1 MSLLDRAL
9 NIGESKKRK
18 EYEKRVALIGAFES
32 ELEQETLEELR
43 ERMDELRERAGE
55 GESLDDLLPE
65 CFAIVREVGKRT
77 MAMRHFDVQLI
88 GAMALHEGCIAEM
101 KTGEGKTLTATL
113 AVVLNSLAVREDSGS
128 EPAGVA
134 PPGELEASA
143 NGEGAGGLADERAAR
158 ARRKGVHVVTVNDY
172 LARRD
177 AAWMSP
183 IYEALGVTVG
193 VLQNQQPYDEKQLAY
208 SCDVV
213 YGTNSEF
220 GFDYL
225 RDNMAKDLS
234 EKVQRGHP
242 FAVVDEV
249 DNILIDEARTPL
261 IISGAPEQAADLY
274 AKFARLARQLTAGKT
289 PEGMDPHTKKAFV
302 ADFDYEFEEK
312 HKTVSVSEQGVAKAE
327 RFLGIDHLYKAEN
340 GHLVN
345 HLIQSLK
352 AESLYKRDVDYAVI
366 DDEVKII
373 DEFTGRILDGR
384 RWSEGLHQAVE
395 AKEGVRVQE
404 ENQTLATITYQNYF
418 RLYDKLSGMTGTAL
432 TEATE
437 FMKIYELP
445 VVQIPTNMPMIRDDR
460 NDQVYKT
467 KEGKWTAVVKEI
479 AERHANSQ
487 PVLVGTISVEVS
499 ELLSE
504 RLRRRGIAHT
514 VLNAKPEHAAREA
527 EIVAEAGQPG
537 AVTIATN
544 MAGRGVDIKLGGNP
558 EHLARLELA
567 KRGVQP
573 DDPTHQQQLTEVL
586 PDLEARVAASREQ
599 VTSAGGLFICGTERH
614 ESRRIDNQ
622 LRGRSG
628 RQGDPG
634 ESRFFLSA
642 EDDLVRLFAGDRIY
656 RILDRLGSVDEEGNE
671 EPIEAGMLS
680 KQIEKAQKKVEEQN
694 FLIRKRVLEYDD
706 VMNEQ
711 RRIVYAYRDE
721 VLEGREMGEEAR
733 RQVAKTI
740 ERTIEQYTPGD
751 YLEDWDLDGL
761 FTALAQ
767 FFPVQLD
774 ERDLDP
780 ETVDRSLLAERVSEI
795 ALEQYEARERE
806 LGDELM
812 SALERFLILQIIDE
826 RWREHLYDMDYL
838 REGIHLR
845 GFAQIDPLVAYKNEA
860 FELFG
865 DLMNSVWS
873 DFTRMIF
880 NVQVTVDGQSG
891 GAAPAPAFAAAGTP
905 TRAGRV
911 SYSGGSSAMGA
922 SAIAAAAAA
931 AGPAA
936 GADYG
941 EAGAEDP
948 EAVPVVQQRVTDSEH
963 EIGRND
969 PCWCGSGKKFKKC
982 HGA

>member
-1 MSLLDRAL
+1 MPSILDRAL
-9 NIGESKKRK
+9 NVGESKKFK
-18 EYEKRVALIGAFES
+18 SYQKRVGLIGAFES
-32 ELEQETLEELR
+32 ELEHDSDQELR
-43 ERMDELRERAGE
+43 ERMDALRERAVE
-55 GESLDDLLPE
+55 GDSLDELLPE
-65 CFAIVREVGKRT
+65 CFAIVRETGKRQ
-77 MAMRHFDVQLI
+77 MGMRHFDVQLI
-88 GAMALHEGCIAEM
+88 GAMALHEGQIAEM

-113 AVVLNSLAVREDSGS
+113 AVVLNSLAVGDP
-128 EPAGVA
+128 EPV
-134 PPGELEASA
+134 EE
-143 NGEGAGGLADERAAR
+143 EGGTESKP
-158 ARRKGVHVVTVNDY
+158 RRRGVHVVTVNDY

-177 AAWMSP
+177 AEWMSP

-193 VLQNQQPYDEKQLAY
+193 VIENMQGYEEKQEAY
-208 SCDVV
+208 ACDVV

-225 RDNMAKDLS
+225 RDNMAKDLA

-242 FAVVDEV
+242 FGIVDEV

-274 AKFARLARQLTAGKT
+274 VKFAALAPRMVLGKT
-289 PEGMDPHTKKAFV
+289 PEGMDPRMKKQYV
-302 ADFDYEFEEK
+302 ADFDFEVDEK
-312 HKTVSVSEQGVAKAE
+312 HKSVSVTEQGVTKAE
-327 RFLGIDHLYKAEN
+327 RFLGIDHLYRAEN

-345 HLIQSLK
+345 HLLQALR

-366 DDEVKII
+366 DGEVKII

-395 AKEGVRVQE
+395 AKEKVAIQE

-445 VVQIPTNMPMIRDDR
+445 VVQIPTNKDMVRADR

-467 KEGKWTAVVKEI
+467 KEGKWEAVVKEI
-479 AERHANSQ
+479 EARHENGQ

-499 ELLSE
+499 ELLGD
-504 RLRRRGIAHT
+504 RLTKRGIKHT

-527 EIVAEAGQPG
+527 DIVAEAGQLG
-537 AVTIATN
+537 GVTIATN

-558 EHLARLELA
+558 EHLAEQQLA
-567 KRGVQP
+567 RENVSP
-573 DDPTHQQQLTEVL
+573 DDDGYDERLKALLPELERKVASQREEVM
-586 PDLEARVAASREQ
+586 A
-599 VTSAGGLFICGTERH
+599 AGGLFICGTERH

-622 LRGRSG
+622 LRGRAG

-656 RILDRLGSVDEEGNE
+656 RILDKLGGIDEEGNE

-711 RRIVYAYRDE
+711 RRVIYAYRDE
-721 VLEGREMGEEAR
+721 VLEGKPIGEEAR
-733 RQVAKTI
+733 REVGNVI
-740 ERTIEQYTPGD
+740 ERTIDQYTPGEFI
-751 YLEDWDLDGL
+751 EDWDLDGL
-761 FTALAQ
+761 YTALAQ
-767 FFPVQLD
+767 FFPV
-774 ERDLDP
+774 DLDVGASDGR
-780 ETVDRSLLAERVSEI
+780 TVDRNALIDGIAAEAMQR
-795 ALEQYEARERE
+795 YDAREQA
-806 LGDELM
+806 LGEELM
-812 SALERFLILQIIDE
+812 GALERFLLLQTIDE
-826 RWREHLYDMDYL
+826 RWREHLFDMDYL

-860 FELFG
+860 FTLFG

-873 DFTRMIF
+873 DYARMIF
-880 NVQVTVDGQSG
+880 NVQVNVEGENGGG
-891 GAAPAPAFAAAGTP
+891 GAAAPIPSFSAAGNS

-911 SYSGGSSAMGA
+911 SYSGGSSAAGA
-922 SAIAAAAAA
+922 GALAAAAAA
-931 AGPAA
+931 AGVS
-936 GADYG
+936 GG
-941 EAGAEDP
+941 EGFGGEEM
-948 EAVPVVQQRVTDSEH
+948 EALPVVEQRVVDHEH
-963 EIGRND
+963 EVGRND

-982 HGA
+982 HGT

>member
-1 MSLLDRAL
+1 MPSLLDRAL
-9 NIGESKKRK
+9 NVGEAKKFKTYQR
-18 EYEKRVALIGAFES
+18 RVALISAFEA
-32 ELEQETLEELR
+32 ELEHDTDAELR
-43 ERMDELRERAGE
+43 ERMDALRERAAE
-55 GESLDDLLPE
+55 GDRSTGQLEALLPE
-65 CFAIVREVGKRT
+65 CFAIVRETGKRT
-77 MAMRHFDVQLI
+77 MGMRHFDVQLI
-88 GAMALHEGCIAEM
+88 GGMAMHEGQIAEM

-113 AVVLNSLAVREDSGS
+113 AVVLNSLAVREKQAE
-128 EPAGVA
+128 EPEDQ
-134 PPGELEASA
+134 PPA
-143 NGEGAGGLADERAAR
+143 
-158 ARRKGVHVVTVNDY
+158 RKGVHVVTVNDY

-177 AAWMSP
+177 AEWMSP
-183 IYEALGVTVG
+183 IYDALGVSVG
-193 VLQNQQPYDEKQLAY
+193 VLQNMQSYEDKQVAY
-208 SCDVV
+208 ACDVV

-234 EKVQRGHP
+234 EKVQRGHS
-242 FAVVDEV
+242 FAIVDEV

-274 AKFARLARQLTAGKT
+274 VKFARLAPQLTVGKT
-289 PEGMDPHTKKAFV
+289 PEGMDPRMKKQFM
-302 ADFDYEFEEK
+302 ADFDFEIDEK
-312 HKTVSVSEQGVAKAE
+312 HKTVSITEQGVAKAE
-327 RFLGIDHLYKAEN
+327 RFLGIDHLYRAEN

-345 HLIQSLK
+345 HLIQSLR
-352 AESLYKRDVDYAVI
+352 AEALYKRDVDYAVI
-366 DDEVKII
+366 DGEVKII

-395 AKEGVRVQE
+395 AKERVPIQE

-418 RLYDKLSGMTGTAL
+418 RLYDKLAGMTGTAL

-445 VVQIPTNMPMIRDDR
+445 VVQVPTNMDMVRADR

-467 KEGKWTAVVKEI
+467 KEGKWNAVVKEI
-479 AERHANSQ
+479 GSRHEAGQ

-504 RLRRRGIAHT
+504 RLTKRGIKHT

-558 EHLARLELA
+558 EHLARLQLA
-567 KRGVQP
+567 RENVEAT
-573 DDPTHQQQLTEVL
+573 DPEEHERRLQQLLPALEEEVQG
-586 PDLEARVAASREQ
+586 AREQ
-599 VTSAGGLFICGTERH
+599 VVEAGGLFICGTERH

-622 LRGRSG
+622 LRGRAG

-656 RILDRLGSVDEEGNE
+656 RILDKLGGVDEEGNE

-711 RRIVYAYRDE
+711 RRVIYAYRDE
-721 VLEGREMGEEAR
+721 VLDGKSIGEEAR
-733 RQVAKTI
+733 REVAKVI
-740 ERTIEQYTPGD
+740 ERTIEEYTPGD
-751 YLEDWDLDGL
+751 FVEDWDLDGL
-761 FTALAQ
+761 FTALGQ
-767 FFPVQLD
+767 FFPVDLGEGLD
-774 ERDLDP
+774 RESMDHNALSERIV
-780 ETVDRSLLAERVSEI
+780 ES
-795 ALEQYEARERE
+795 ALERYDAREQA
-806 LGDELM
+806 LGEELM
-812 SALERFLILQIIDE
+812 GALERFLLLQIIDE
-826 RWREHLYDMDYL
+826 RWREHLFDMDYL

-860 FELFG
+860 FTLFG
-865 DLMNSVWS
+865 DLMNSVWA
-873 DFTRMIF
+873 DYARMIF
-880 NVQVTVDGQSG
+880 NVQVNVEGENG
-891 GAAPAPAFAAAGTP
+891 GSAPVPAFAASGSS
-905 TRAGRV
+905 TRAGRI
-911 SYSGGSSAMGA
+911 SYSGGQSAVGA
-922 SAIAAAAAA
+922 GALAQAAAA
-931 AGPAA
+931 AGA
-936 GADYG
+936 G
-941 EAGAEDP
+941 GAEAYGAEGEP
-948 EAVPVVQQRVTDSEH
+948 LEAMPVVEQRVIDEEH
-963 EIGRND
+963 QVGRND